1 MRAAVFFLAAALALQ
16 GCASWLAPFL
26 PGNEV
31 VPTPTTE
38 TIPQTPAP
46 LPTVATE
53 PVAPIPGVTTI
64 TLWVPPQFNP
74 ESENSAGSLLRAH
87 LDAFMEANPGVL
99 IVTRVKASSG
109 AGGLLESLTASVAAA
124 PGSVPSIVALT
135 RSDLEQA
142 AVKGLILPL
151 DGVSD
156 LAGDP
161 DWYEYARQVGRVQ
174 NSTFGLPFAGDAL
187 VLVHRPAESGQ
198 VSLASWEDIFNRNLL
213 VVAPIDDGQ
222 AMFTLAQ
229 YHSAGGKTQDPEG
242 RPFLDKEILT
252 QVLTNYGQGIG
263 RGSFPTWLTQIQTN
277 GQAWQSFLE
286 GQGSMVIAYSSN
298 FLADLPPDA
307 AVASLPGLDG
317 QPSTLA
323 TGWSWA
329 LADTNPLTRETSV
342 KLMEYLSDSTFLA
355 DWTAAAGYLP
365 TRPSVLTGWSN
376 QTLTPVLNQVILSAE
391 VKPANEV
398 LTGLG
403 PVLRE
408 AVLSVFNGLATPE
421 QAAETAV
428 GKLGGP

>member
-1 MRAAVFFLAAALALQ
+1 MLALQ
-16 GCASWLAPFL
+16 GCASWVSTFF
-26 PGNEV
+26 PGSEV
-31 VPTPTTE
+31 GPTATLE
-38 TIPQTPAP
+38 IIVQTPEP
-46 LPTVATE
+46 RPTISTE

-74 ESENSAGSLLRAH
+74 ESENLAGSLLQAR
-87 LDAFMEANPGVL
+87 LEAFMEANSGVL

-124 PGSVPSIVALT
+124 PGSVPSIVALG

-142 AVKGLILPL
+142 AIKGLILPL
-151 DGVSD
+151 DAISS
-156 LAGDP
+156 LAEGS
-161 DWYEYARQVGRVQ
+161 DWYDYARQVGRVQ

-198 VSLASWEDIFNRNLL
+198 GSLLSWEEIFNRNLL
-213 VVAPIDDGQ
+213 VISALDDAQ

-229 YHSAGGKTQDPEG
+229 YRSLGGETQDQEG
-242 RPFLDKEILT
+242 RPFLNQDVLT
-252 QVLTNYGQGIG
+252 QVLNNYRQGIG

-286 GQGSMVIAYSSN
+286 GQGSAVIAYSSY

-307 AVASLPGLDG
+307 AVATLPGLDG
-317 QPSTLA
+317 KPSTLA

-342 KLMEYLSDSTFLA
+342 KLMEYLSDSIFLA
-355 DWTAAAGYLP
+355 EWTAAVGYLP
-365 TRPSVLTGWSN
+365 TRPSVLDGWSN
-376 QTLTPVLNQVILSAE
+376 QTLTPVLEQVVMSAE
-391 VKPANEV
+391 VRPANEV

-408 AVLSVFNGLATPE
+408 AVLSVFNGLAAPE

-428 GKLGGP
+428 AKLGVP